1 MGLNMSDAR
10 TQFLETM
17 KSVSDVCDSELIRRV
32 PSVEY
37 ASNSKSSLVGKQF
50 DFSSENGL
58 SENASS
64 LVCKGLMVAAF
75 NAFEN
80 FIEERWIELLN
91 STQSHIVAFQDLPD
105 QTQLKMIRN
114 VIGVLGRYHFDSDEL
129 GALKGQLIEV
139 GTFFAN
145 VNSGGGYIHPFVGRW
160 QGSNI
165 SAAALGKGLG
175 CFHVRK
181 PWESMQKVYDVV
193 LGSFFPSVNI
203 DLYNDFD
210 GIVQRR
216 HSAAHDMHS
225 VITRLSLSEVP
236 GLLRNVAF
244 CFDVLASSAVHLM
257 RVADNEFLKDDRYVK
272 PILLERYWEIR
283 RREHDFAAYERV
295 GAFDSSSGQL
305 GSVRAKKV
313 DVSDRELLK
322 WVQKKR
328 RDLEFVVQLSASG
341 SLISWET
348 CI

>member
-1 MGLNMSDAR
+1 MSDAR

-139 GTFFAN
+139 GTFLRMSILVGVIFIHLLGDGRGVIFPLRHWVKGWGVFMF
-145 VNSGGGYIHPFVGRW
+145 VN
-160 QGSNI
+160 
-165 SAAALGKGLG
+165 LGNR
-175 CFHVRK
+175 C
-181 PWESMQKVYDVV
+181 
-193 LGSFFPSVNI
+193 
-203 DLYNDFD
+203 
-210 GIVQRR
+210 RR
-216 HSAAHDMHS
+216 YMM
-225 VITRLSLSEVP
+225 L
-236 GLLRNVAF
+236 F
-244 CFDVLASSAVHLM
+244 
-257 RVADNEFLKDDRYVK
+257 
-272 PILLERYWEIR
+272 
-283 RREHDFAAYERV
+283 
-295 GAFDSSSGQL
+295 
-305 GSVRAKKV
+305 
-313 DVSDRELLK
+313 
-322 WVQKKR
+322 
-328 RDLEFVVQLSASG
+328 
-341 SLISWET
+341 
-348 CI
+348 